1 MKNIKNFIMEVL
13 IMNKFEKYSEH
24 YRELMDAQ
32 NQFNKEHWRGN
43 LILFAVAFG
52 VEMGVIYL
60 IANEKEIKNKFKKI
74 TSRKTK

>member
-1 MKNIKNFIMEVL
+1 
-13 IMNKFEKYSEH
+13 MNKFKKYFED

-43 LILFAVAFG
+43 LIMFAVAFG

-60 IANEKEIKNKFKKI
+60 ITNEKEIKDKFKKI

>member
-1 MKNIKNFIMEVL
+1 
-13 IMNKFEKYSEH
+13 MNKFEKYFED
-24 YRELMDAQ
+24 YRELIDAQ

-43 LILFAVAFG
+43 LIMFAVAFG

-74 TSRKTK
+74 TSRK

>member
-1 MKNIKNFIMEVL
+1 
-13 IMNKFEKYSEH
+13 MNKFEKYFED

-43 LILFAVAFG
+43 LIMFAVAFG

-60 IANEKEIKNKFKKI
+60 ITNEKEIKNKFKKI

>member
-1 MKNIKNFIMEVL
+1 
-13 IMNKFEKYSEH
+13 MNKFKKYFED

-43 LILFAVAFG
+43 LIMFAVAFG

-60 IANEKEIKNKFKKI
+60 ITNKKEIKDKFKKI

>member
-13 IMNKFEKYSEH
+13 IMNKFKKYFED

-43 LILFAVAFG
+43 LIVFAVAFG

-60 IANEKEIKNKFKKI
+60 ITNKKEIKDKFKKI

>member
-1 MKNIKNFIMEVL
+1 
-13 IMNKFEKYSEH
+13 MNKFKKYFED

-32 NQFNKEHWRGN
+32 KRFNEEHWRGN
-43 LILFAVAFG
+43 LIMFAVAFG

-60 IANEKEIKNKFKKI
+60 ITNEKEIKNKFKKI

>member
-1 MKNIKNFIMEVL
+1 
-13 IMNKFEKYSEH
+13 MNKFEKYFAD

-32 NQFNKEHWRGN
+32 NQFNKEHWCGN

-52 VEMGVIYL
+52 VEIGVIYL

-74 TSRKTK
+74 TSRK

>member
-1 MKNIKNFIMEVL
+1 
-13 IMNKFEKYSEH
+13 MNKFEKYFED

-43 LILFAVAFG
+43 LIVFAVAFG

-74 TSRKTK
+74 TSRK

>member
-1 MKNIKNFIMEVL
+1 
-13 IMNKFEKYSEH
+13 MNKFEKYFED

-32 NQFNKEHWRGN
+32 NQFNKEHWWGN

-60 IANEKEIKNKFKKI
+60 ITNEKEIKNKFKKI
-74 TSRKTK
+74 TSRK

>member
-1 MKNIKNFIMEVL
+1 
-13 IMNKFEKYSEH
+13 MNKFEKYFED
-24 YRELMDAQ
+24 YRELIDAQ

-43 LILFAVAFG
+43 LIMFAVTFG

-60 IANEKEIKNKFKKI
+60 ITNKKEIKDKFKKI

>member
-1 MKNIKNFIMEVL
+1 
-13 IMNKFEKYSEH
+13 MNKFEKYFED

-32 NQFNKEHWRGN
+32 NQFIKEHWRGN
-43 LILFAVAFG
+43 LIMFAVAFG

-60 IANEKEIKNKFKKI
+60 ITNEKEIKDKFKKI

>member
-1 MKNIKNFIMEVL
+1 
-13 IMNKFEKYSEH
+13 MNKFEKYFED

-32 NQFNKEHWRGN
+32 NQLNKENWRGN
-43 LILFAVAFG
+43 LIMFAVAFG

-60 IANEKEIKNKFKKI
+60 ITNEKEIKNKFKKI

>member
-1 MKNIKNFIMEVL
+1 
-13 IMNKFEKYSEH
+13 MNKFKKYFED

-43 LILFAVAFG
+43 LMVFAVAFG
-52 VEMGVIYL
+52 VEIGVIYL
-60 IANEKEIKNKFKKI
+60 ITNEKEIKNKFKKI

>member
-1 MKNIKNFIMEVL
+1 
-13 IMNKFEKYSEH
+13 MNKFKKYFED

-43 LILFAVAFG
+43 LIMFAVAFG

-60 IANEKEIKNKFKKI
+60 ITNEKEIKDKFKKT

>member
-1 MKNIKNFIMEVL
+1 
-13 IMNKFEKYSEH
+13 MNKFEKYFED

-60 IANEKEIKNKFKKI
+60 ITNEKEIKNKFKKI